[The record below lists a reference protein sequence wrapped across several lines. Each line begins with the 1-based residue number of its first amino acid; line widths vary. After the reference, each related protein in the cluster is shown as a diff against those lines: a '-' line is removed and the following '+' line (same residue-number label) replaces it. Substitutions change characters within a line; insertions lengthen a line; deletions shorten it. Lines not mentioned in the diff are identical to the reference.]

1 MHSKNQ
7 FPPLMILR
15 RYLKLIIKFCDK
27 ENLMD
32 VAIEELH
39 NQNYPFKIELVP
51 INFPKPNL
59 LIMTVE

>member
-1 MHSKNQ
+1 M
-7 FPPLMILR
+7 
-15 RYLKLIIKFCDK
+15 KFCDK

-32 VAIEELH
+32 AAIEELH

-59 LIMTVE
+59 LRMIVE